1 MTEELLKH
9 IVQEKKAYLD
19 SRTAYHCEQCNEMSA
34 VLVGKEDSV
43 FLNLVAKR
51 CKHFGIAPIF
61 QYPKV
66 DILRTPSRCAVVFD
80 TDDKSVNA
88 LCHSAVMLSDVDCV
102 RTTGMSSVAE
112 AIFELLRGANMIEGK
127 SICIIGRGHAVQGLA
142 EQLTRW
148 DATVTVC
155 HSKTKLDML
164 SFKGSPQMFMYPVA
178 DVVICAAPNFN
189 GHVCAK
195 ELVIDI
201 SGAAKDKCVNKD
213 AVYFAGI
220 GPLTIAVL
228 VNRIAVYI
236 ANRVCG
242 IG

>member
-9 IVQEKKAYLD
+9 IVHEKKAYLD
-19 SRTAYHCEQCNEMSA
+19 SRTTYHCKQCNEMSV

-51 CKHFGIAPIF
+51 CKHFGISPIF

-80 TDDKSVNA
+80 TDDRCVNV
-88 LCHSAVMLSDVDCV
+88 LCHSAVILSDVDCV

-112 AIFELLRGANMIEGK
+112 AVFEILQGANMIEGK
-127 SICIIGRGHAVQGLA
+127 SICIIGRGHATQGLA
-142 EQLTRW
+142 EQLIRW
-148 DATVTVC
+148 NATVTVC
-155 HSKTKLDML
+155 HSKTRLDPI
-164 SFKGSPQMFMYPVA
+164 FAHDGERKMYPAA
-178 DVVICAAPNFN
+178 DVVICATPQLN
-189 GHVCAK
+189 GDILAH

-201 SGAAKDKCVNKD
+201 SGAAKDVCVNKK
-213 AVYFAGI
+213 AVYFSGI
-220 GPLTIAVL
+220 GRLTIAVL

-236 ANRVCG
+236 ASRVCG

>member
-80 TDDKSVNA
+80 TDDKRVNV
-88 LCHSAVMLSDVDCV
+88 LCHAAVMLSDVDCV

-112 AIFELLRGANMIEGK
+112 AVFEILQGANMIEGK

-142 EQLTRW
+142 EQLIRW
-148 DATVTVC
+148 NATVTVC
-155 HSKTKLDML
+155 HSKTQLKPIFTNDGEH
-164 SFKGSPQMFMYPVA
+164 KMYPAA
-178 DVVICAAPNFN
+178 DIVICATPKLDGVILA
-189 GHVCAK
+189 H

-201 SGAAKDKCVNKD
+201 SGAAKDACVNKK
-213 AVYFAGI
+213 ATYFSGI

-242 IG
+242 NG

>member
-1 MTEELLKH
+1 MTEEMLKQ

-19 SRTAYHCEQCNEMSA
+19 SRTEYHSKQHNEMSA
-34 VLVGKEDSV
+34 VLVGKEDSM
-43 FLNLVAKR
+43 FLSLVARR
-51 CKHFGIAPIF
+51 CKHFGIVPIF

-80 TDDKSVNA
+80 TDDKNVNA

-102 RTTGMSSVAE
+102 RAMGMSSVAE

-142 EQLTRW
+142 EQLIRGN
-148 DATVTVC
+148 ATVTVC
-155 HSKTKLDML
+155 HSKTRLDPI
-164 SFKGSPQMFMYPVA
+164 FAHDGEHRMYPTA
-178 DVVICAAPNFN
+178 DVVICATPQLN
-189 GHVCAK
+189 GGILAH

-201 SGAAKDKCVNKD
+201 SGAAKDVNVNKK
-213 AVYFAGI
+213 AVYFTGI
-220 GPLTIAVL
+220 GPLTIAIL

-236 ANRVCG
+236 ANQVCG

>member
-34 VLVGKEDSV
+34 VLVGKEDSI

-66 DILRTPSRCAVVFD
+66 DILRTPSCCAVVFD
-80 TDDKSVNA
+80 TDDKCVNV
-88 LCHSAVMLSDVDCV
+88 LCHSAVMLGDVDCV
-102 RTTGMSSVAE
+102 NTTGMSSVAE
-112 AIFELLRGANMIEGK
+112 ATYELLHGANMVSGK

-142 EQLTRW
+142 EQLIRR

-155 HSKTKLDML
+155 HSKTQLKPIFTND
-164 SFKGSPQMFMYPVA
+164 GEHEMYPAA
-178 DVVICAAPNFN
+178 DIVICAAPKLD
-189 GHVCAK
+189 GVILAH

-201 SGAAKDKCVNKD
+201 SGAAKDACVNKK
-213 AVYFAGI
+213 ATYFSGI
-220 GPLTIAVL
+220 GPLTIATL
-228 VNRIAVYI
+228 VNRIAVYN
-236 ANRVCG
+236 ANGVCL
-242 IG
+242 